1 MSDNTIRDK
10 VAAAIKSSIHDGRTP
25 FTPYE
30 VVADAAIA
38 AHLQALTEAGYVL
51 VKLPEPGEY
60 KDGRPQW
67 NWFPFVRL
75 SGGSGPDRIGL
86 GANCEHVYWI
96 NSHEAH
102 RVAAALL
109 AAAAHAEAQS

>member
-10 VAAAIKSSIHDGRTP
+10 VGEALCGTEYRYCARHIREAHR
-25 FTPYE
+25 
-30 VVADAAIA
+30 VV
-38 AHLQALTEAGYVL
+38 QALTEAGYAV
-51 VKLPEPGEY
+51 VKLAEPSEI
-60 KDGRPQW
+60 KDGCAQW

-75 SGGSGPDRIGL
+75 GGSNNPDRIGL

>member
-60 KDGRPQW
+60 KDGRSQW

-86 GANCEHVYWI
+86 GAKSEHIYWI
-96 NSHEAH
+96 NRHEA
-102 RVAAALL
+102 RAVAAALL
-109 AAAAHAEAQS
+109 AAANTVEAQS

>member
-1 MSDNTIRDK
+1 MIRDK
-10 VAAAIKSSIHDGRTP
+10 IASAICYERWGEDG
-25 FTPYE
+25 E
-30 VVADAAIA
+30 VHHPSKWDEETADAAIA

-86 GANCEHVYWI
+86 GAKSEHIYWI
-96 NSHEAH
+96 NRHEA
-102 RVAAALL
+102 RAVAAALL
-109 AAAAHAEAQS
+109 AAANTVEAQS